1 MLRDLTK
8 ILEPQRSTSC
18 HKAWVILLAPPA
30 VTHTCYLCRG
40 LLTLNTVCIPNPRF
54 IYLSLVLIPVFCLDA
69 EVENY
74 DENLHEKVVE
84 QGGAQ
89 KRYYFE
95 NLKISVPQ
103 IKLSVFTSNKLPLDL
118 KVHQCIPR
126 VGSKGNRCFNLTLSV
141 SIYSCIIQVKNNKSS
156 SNFWHWICII
166 SSLFCN
172 SPSFL

>member
-1 MLRDLTK
+1 M
-8 ILEPQRSTSC
+8 
-18 HKAWVILLAPPA
+18 
-30 VTHTCYLCRG
+30 
-40 LLTLNTVCIPNPRF
+40 
-54 IYLSLVLIPVFCLDA
+54 FCLDA
-69 EVENY
+69 EVEKY

-126 VGSKGNRCFNLTLSV
+126 VGF
-141 SIYSCIIQVKNNKSS
+141 Q
-156 SNFWHWICII
+156 
-166 SSLFCN
+166 
-172 SPSFL
+172 